1 MIISQ
6 KVLIFFKE
14 LAFYFVNFSV
24 FFFLLLILFI
34 STLTLIIFFFLFV
47 LDLVCAS
54 FLVFLTWEHMLLI

>member
-24 FFFLLLILFI
+24 FFLLLILFI